1 MKSWS
6 IFLKIGFDFPGGPV
20 VKTANPLQ
28 RAWVRS
34 LVWELRKT
42 LHAAWRDQNKERKKS
57 SKKGGKNSLSGQ

>member
-34 LVWELRKT
+34 LVWELRSSMLHSTAKT
-42 LHAAWRDQNKERKKS
+42 KLNKAS
-57 SKKGGKNSLSGQ
+57 Q